1 MNQKSPFT
9 KHLPKHAPSA
19 RSISILFF
27 SVFGLF
33 RARSLKWIFRKVGP
47 NVHLNHSKDQCWLVL
62 IGDLSY
68 LLFWG
73 MIIHS
78 TKSYFHVS
86 SMMGWG
92 YLFIPGVTRP
102 GMKPKCCDASVDA
115 SWCVSCFQWCLT
127 CLPIL
132 PERSQLKIPCWNR
145 PCAEVWRDSKEDWT
159 AALED
164 FEHLA
169 LKSGANFVVFQRF
182 NIS

>member
-1 MNQKSPFT
+1 MIGDYHEPEIPIYQASPKICPIFGQ
-9 KHLPKHAPSA
+9 KHLHPVLLSL
-19 RSISILFF
+19 RSISSRLPKMNF
-27 SVFGLF
+27 SEG
-33 RARSLKWIFRKVGP
+33 WTE

-68 LLFWG
+68 LFFWG

-78 TKSYFHVS
+78 TTGYFHVS

-127 CLPIL
+127 CLP
-132 PERSQLKIPCWNR
+132 ERSQLKIPCFR
-145 PCAEVWRDSKEDWT
+145 
-159 AALED
+159 
-164 FEHLA
+164 
-169 LKSGANFVVFQRF
+169 KSAMRWGVAR
-182 NIS
+182 